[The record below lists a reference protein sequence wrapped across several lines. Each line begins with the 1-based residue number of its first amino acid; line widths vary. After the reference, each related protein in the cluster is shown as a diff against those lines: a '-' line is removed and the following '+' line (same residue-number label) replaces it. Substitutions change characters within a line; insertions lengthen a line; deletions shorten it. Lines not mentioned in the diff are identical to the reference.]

1 MNFLLLSVLI
11 YGVMSFKSLQ
21 PATHFEHAPSLL
33 QMYKKNPAKFMEEM
47 SKVDPD
53 RVSEIIGLLQG
64 LLEESEGRQA
74 TIEQELQDASDN
86 LGEASNNLLDAED
99 ALTNAVSARET
110 AENVLATSEGVRDE
124 AQIAHDT
131 AVQIHDDQV
140 DGLNGEVQVLRDVVA
155 MLQTLLPSGS
165 GWSEFSR
172 DVACEGNGAGRDS
185 ACDVANGG
193 GIECCQGSAE
203 ERGFQFVVWW
213 ADKCYATTTCD
224 NPYDLVDTVNYHNEG
239 ASLISVAQVSNSP
252 DAGDGGRRLL
262 SLESDIIKNPKKFV
276 AKMSKADPGAVQ
288 NIIDMLLAL
297 IADNENTVADLIHQ
311 VETTQEALNAAS
323 AQVVTDQEGLE
334 SAQGDESAAEL
345 ALSEAQAAEASAQ
358 SARNEAQGVFDGEI
372 DTLSNEQQVLR
383 EVIAL
388 LESLIPSG
396 GSGWSEF
403 SRDVACEGNGA
414 GRDSACDVANG
425 GGIECCQAS
434 ALANGFQFVVWWADQ
449 CYATTTCDNPYNLVN
464 TVNYHH
470 SGSSLVSVTRRS
482 SAHNAGD

>member
-1 MNFLLLSVLI
+1 M
-11 YGVMSFKSLQ
+11 G
-21 PATHFEHAPSLL
+21 
-33 QMYKKNPAKFMEEM
+33 
-47 SKVDPD
+47 
-53 RVSEIIGLLQG
+53 
-64 LLEESEGRQA
+64 
-74 TIEQELQDASDN
+74 
-86 LGEASNNLLDAED
+86 
-99 ALTNAVSARET
+99 
-110 AENVLATSEGVRDE
+110 
-124 AQIAHDT
+124 AQVAHDT
-131 AVQIHDDQV
+131 AVQIHDDEV

-155 MLQTLLPSGS
+155 MLQTLLPSGG

-213 ADKCYATTTCD
+213 ADQCYATTTCD
-224 NPYDLVDTVNYHNEG
+224 DPYNLVDTVNYHNEG
-239 ASLISVAQVSNSP
+239 ASLISVTQRSSAPN
-252 DAGDGGRRLL
+252 AGPGSDRRLL
-262 SLESDIIKNPKKFV
+262 SLESDIIKNPKKFI
-276 AKMSKADPGAVQ
+276 AEMSKADPGAVQ

-297 IADNENTVADLIHQ
+297 IADNENTVSDLIHQ
-311 VETTQEALNAAS
+311 VEVTTEALNAAS
-323 AQVVTDQEGLE
+323 AQVVADQEVLE
-334 SAQGDESAAEL
+334 SAQEDESSA
-345 ALSEAQAAEASAQ
+345 EAQVVEAEGAESSALT
-358 SARNEAQGVFDGEI
+358 ARNEAQGVFDGEI
-372 DTLSNEQQVLR
+372 ETLSNEQQVLR

-388 LESLIPSG
+388 LETLIPSG
-396 GSGWSEF
+396 GYVWSEF

-449 CYATTTCDNPYNLVN
+449 CYATTTCDDPYNLVD

-482 SAHNAGD
+482 SAQDAGD